1 MPSFTKKAIVATFI
15 DLLARKPLEKLTV
28 RDIVDAC
35 DINRNTFY
43 YYFQDIYAVLEEL
56 CHAATASV
64 ANIKAPDEALA
75 ALFATMAEFVAAHK
89 KAAKNL
95 VTSLG
100 QEGLDRYLGGEL
112 SALLGDRLGTAP
124 TKEKQIAVRFL
135 CHGFIGILA
144 DFCYAASEE
153 KIKDLS
159 EQLAL
164 CARAVLDG
172 FAENSD
178 KS

>member
-1 MPSFTKKAIVATFI
+1 MPSFTKKAIIATFI
-15 DLLARKPLEKLTV
+15 DLLAKKPLEKLTV

-56 CHAATASV
+56 CRSAMASV
-64 ANIKAPDEALA
+64 AKIKASDEAFA
-75 ALFATMAEFVAAHK
+75 ALFTRMAEFVVAHK
-89 KAAKNL
+89 RASKNL

-100 QEGLDRYLGGEL
+100 REGMDRYLGGEL
-112 SALLGDRLGTAP
+112 AALLYKRLDSAKAT
-124 TKEKQIAVRFL
+124 EQQLAVRFL
-135 CHGFIGILA
+135 CHGFIGTLA
-144 DFCYAASEE
+144 DFCYAASED
-153 KIKDLS
+153 KVKGLS
-159 EQLAL
+159 DQLAL
-164 CARAVLDG
+164 CTRSVLGG

>member
-15 DLLARKPLEKLTV
+15 DLLAKKPLEKLTV

-56 CHAATASV
+56 CHTATASV
-64 ANIKAPDEALA
+64 AKVKAPDEALA
-75 ALFATMAEFVAAHK
+75 ALFAAMAEFVAAHK

-100 QEGLDRYLGGEL
+100 RDGMERYLGGEIA
-112 SALLGDRLGTAP
+112 ALLENRLDGFRTGEA
-124 TKEKQIAVRFL
+124 QLAVRFL
-135 CHGFIGILA
+135 SHGFIGLLA
-144 DFCYAASEE
+144 DFCYAPSEE
-153 KIKDLS
+153 KVAEFSAQI
-159 EQLAL
+159 AL
-164 CARAVLDG
+164 CARSVLG
-172 FAENSD
+172 GVFKNSG
-178 KS
+178 KN

>member
-1 MPSFTKKAIVATFI
+1 MPSFTKKAIIATFI
-15 DLLARKPLEKLTV
+15 DLLAKKPLEKLTV

-56 CHAATASV
+56 CRTAMSSV
-64 ANIKAPDEALA
+64 AKIKAPDEAYA
-75 ALFATMAEFVAAHK
+75 ALFSRMAEFVVAHK

-95 VTSLG
+95 VTALG
-100 QEGLDRYLGGEL
+100 REGMDRYLGGEL
-112 SALLGDRLGTAP
+112 LTLLCKRLDNA
-124 TKEKQIAVRFL
+124 KAAEQQLAVRFL
-135 CHGFIGILA
+135 CHGFVGTLA
-144 DFCYAASEE
+144 DFCYAPSEE
-153 KIKDLS
+153 KIEKLS
-159 EQLAL
+159 AHLARS
-164 CARAVLDG
+164 ARAVLGD